1 MRLLLVEDDQLL
13 GEGTSAALK
22 HAGYAVDWVKDA
34 ETAELALR
42 SEQYDI
48 LVLDVMLPGK
58 SGFDLLK
65 GIREKGVDTPTL
77 MLTARDAIDDRVK
90 GLDTGADDYMVK
102 PFDLDELN
110 ARIRSLIRRRSGRSN
125 PTITKGNIVMDPASH
140 VVTKDG
146 ENVDLSPREFTLLR
160 LLLEN
165 QGNVM
170 SRARLEE
177 SLYSWHDEV
186 ESNAVEVHIHHLR
199 KKLDP
204 KLIRTIRGVGYVV
217 DKE

>member
-13 GEGTSAALK
+13 GEGTSTALK
-22 HAGYAVDWVKDA
+22 HSGYAVDWVKDA

-42 SEQYDI
+42 SEKYDI

-58 SGFDLLK
+58 SGFELLK
-65 GIREKGVDTPTL
+65 GIRAKGNDTPTL
-77 MLTARDAIDDRVK
+77 MLTARDAIDDRVE

-102 PFDLDELN
+102 PFDLEELA

-125 PTITKGNIVMDPASH
+125 PTITKDDIVMDPAAH
-140 VVTKDG
+140 IVTKG
-146 ENVDLSPREFTLLR
+146 EETIDLSPREFTLLR

-217 DKE
+217 DKN